1 MDQGNEAR
9 QRFAAWLRE
18 VHTAAGA
25 PSGDDLEKASLQA
38 GDGRRPLSSS
48 GVQRLLRARFVR
60 PPDWRLVTAFLDTCA
75 HCAPSSA
82 PVPRA
87 LLDRD
92 TWRTRYEQLVT
103 LCEAAKGQARNR
115 TGKEDEPAVT
125 HALET
130 YARRVRES
138 YGRLDLEVLTPDNDQ
153 NVQQKVELREVFVVP
168 TVRADPPPVELSREL
183 MVKLLE
189 GEELMSD
196 GDLPPG
202 LDLEMLDAL
211 VEAYRQRPAESVL
224 DVLAREESRRV
235 VLLGDPGAGKS
246 TLAHYLALSLVGS
259 PDPGEHLARL
269 AGSVPLVVELRHYAQ
284 PAWRQKTFEE
294 FLDHLSTTEGMALP
308 RPVLQRLLAEG
319 RALLVFDGLDEIFDP
334 EFRAETARRIA
345 GFAARHERCRVVVT
359 SRVVGYQRRTLDGAD
374 FAHYMI
380 QDLDTPRIHAFA
392 RRWFDTACPGQ
403 PAQAEQLFTRFK
415 DAIAHSASVR
425 ELAGNPLLLTI
436 LAILGR
442 RQTLPRDRH
451 SVYQHAVTVLVARWD
466 RDAKHLTT
474 HLSGPVADAL
484 DVLGQVERLE
494 MLRLLA
500 RRMQEGAGGISGNY
514 IPEHDIEDVF
524 RQYLQL
530 CDIPPDVARRAARA
544 MVQQL
549 RERNFILARYG
560 GGAWGFVHRTFLEYL
575 AAADIVHRYE
585 HEREWTPDALVHDVL
600 LPRAEDTT
608 WHEVIL
614 LLAGQLRERDTG
626 TLVDGLVG
634 PAPCPNRHERLTLAL
649 RALAEVKKIGVLAAQ
664 SVAVVEAIARHLGAG
679 IGQYGGLTALDPLPR
694 PADAAPA
701 MASFS
706 EHWVGRGSYLTW
718 FHAWGQFLTGHTA
731 TQLACALHRD
741 AAAIIAYARF
751 AWEPSSRIAALSVL
765 HERWQAPCVMEAI
778 KTCAVHD
785 ERAAVRRAAVAALAV
800 RPDDP
805 ERVTELRSFV
815 EVRAAFDPAP
825 GVRNEALNHL
835 LHTYP
840 DDRSRRFF
848 EERAVHDAFDAVR
861 DQAEQLARRL
871 ANRADPDH
879 SGRAPRRRPLS
890 SEMDSPYFVAS
901 STGKGAELIVEA
913 ALTHWRSDSYG
924 PLSEITGS
932 HSLLPE
938 EMALASWLKSHPEDL
953 LMLMRDIRQ
962 FSNGKALLL
971 PPPEKQSLEERYLT
985 PAHVQ
990 QVALWAISLVRE
1002 NETRDFLVE
1011 CAHGL
1016 ADVDARETAV
1026 LLLAE
1031 NWSDDPS
1038 VMGLLLDIVVRD
1050 RAPDLRL
1057 RLIRELSLICGQ
1069 DAAVRDTLYRMAVG
1083 DPDPAVRLFA
1093 LRWMGQWWPDHP
1105 ARASLFVTDAEGG
1118 AGITPRGRLARL
1130 QALVSGPDDGVW
1142 ERQSS
1147 EETDPT
1153 IRAQMHRVR
1162 LLRDT
1167 PERAAHTVF
1176 HHRLSIG
1183 LRRLLRARRRA
1194 HSTPVQ

>member
-25 PSGDDLEKASLQA
+25 PSADDLEKASLQA

-48 GVQRLLRARFVR
+48 GVQRLLRANFVR

-75 HCAPSSA
+75 HCAPPSA

-92 TWRTRYEQLVT
+92 MWRTRYEQLVT
-103 LCEAAKGQARNR
+103 LCEAAKDQARNQ

-125 HALET
+125 HALQT

-211 VEAYRQRPAESVL
+211 VEAYRQRPAEPVL

-308 RPVLQRLLAEG
+308 RPVLQRLLDEG

-530 CDIPPDVARRAARA
+530 CDIPPDVARRTARA

-585 HEREWTPDALVHDVL
+585 HEREWSPDALVHDVL

-634 PAPCPNRHERLTLAL
+634 PAPTPYRHDRLTLAL
-649 RALAEVKKIGVLAAQ
+649 RALSEVKKIGVLAAQ
-664 SVAVVEAIARHLGAG
+664 SVAVVEAIALLLSEG
-679 IGQYGGLTALDPLPR
+679 IGQYQGYFDRR
-694 PADAAPA
+694 PSPMVVGAAAA

-706 EHWVGRGSYLTW
+706 EHWAGRGRYLSW
-718 FHAWGQFLTGHTA
+718 FHVWGQFLDGRTA
-731 TQLACALHRD
+731 TELACALQRD
-741 AAAIIAYARF
+741 APAVIAYARF
-751 AWEPSSRIAALSVL
+751 AWSADSRIAALAVL
-765 HERWQAPCVMEAI
+765 RERWQDDPSVTEAI
-778 KTCAVHD
+778 KTSAAHD
-785 ERAAVRRAAVAALAV
+785 EHVAVREAALNALTL
-800 RPDDP
+800 RPTAD
-805 ERVTELRSFV
+805 LRSFA
-815 EVRAAFDPAP
+815 EDRAVRDPAP
-825 GVRNEALNHL
+825 GVRNAALTLL
-835 LHTYP
+835 LHAYR
-840 DDRSRRFF
+840 DERSRRFF
-848 EERAVHDAFDAVR
+848 EERAVRDRFEAVR
-861 DQAEQLARRL
+861 ARAEQLVDQMA
-871 ANRADPDH
+871 AGFDPINEVGPLPDGLLGP
-879 SGRAPRRRPLS
+879 SSTYIDEEELVGVDEDTGR
-890 SEMDSPYFVAS
+890 FVA
-901 STGKGAELIVEA
+901 EA
-913 ALTHWRSDSYG
+913 LAAWRSERFAPFLLLLNRYLV
-924 PLSEITGS
+924 PVEQATIT
-932 HSLLPE
+932 
-938 EMALASWLKSHPEDL
+938 AWLQIHPEDVR
-953 LMLMRDIRQ
+953 MLMRDVRR
-962 FSNGKALLL
+962 FSDRTLT
-971 PPPEKQSLEERYLT
+971 LEASDPRYSRRYLT
-985 PAHVQ
+985 PVGAQ
-990 QVALWAISLVRE
+990 QAALRAIARVPTD
-1002 NETRDFLVE
+1002 ETREFLIG
-1011 CAHGL
+1011 CAQDL
-1016 ADVDARETAV
+1016 PDDAPRETAA
-1026 LLLAE
+1026 LLLVTL
-1031 NWSDDPS
+1031 WSNDPS
-1038 VMGLLLDIVVRD
+1038 VTTLLLDIAQHD
-1050 RAPDLRL
+1050 SAPSLRL
-1057 RLIRELSLICGQ
+1057 RVIRELSLVCAR
-1069 DAAVRDTLYRMAVG
+1069 DPAVRETIYRMAAG
-1083 DPDPAVRLFA
+1083 DPDTGVRLFA

-1105 ARASLFVTDAEGG
+1105 ERASLFDTEPQAD
-1118 AGITPRGRLARL
+1118 TPPTSRERLVRL
-1130 QALVSGPDDGVW
+1130 QALASGSDRTEW
-1142 ERQSS
+1142 ERQSA
-1147 EETDPT
+1147 EETDAEV
-1153 IRAQMHRVR
+1153 RAQMRRVR
-1162 LLRDT
+1162 LLRGS
-1167 PERAAHTVF
+1167 PERAAHAVF
-1176 HHRLSIG
+1176 HDRLSFG
-1183 LRRLLRARRRA
+1183 LRRLLKARRRA
-1194 HSTPVQ
+1194 GCGPAE

>member
-9 QRFAAWLRE
+9 EQFAGWLRE
-18 VHTAAGA
+18 VRTAAGT
-25 PSGDDLEKASLQA
+25 PSADDLEKVSLQSAAA
-38 GDGRRPLSSS
+38 GGGGRSLSSS
-48 GVQRLLRARFVR
+48 GVQRLLKPKFVR
-60 PPDWRLVTAFLDTCA
+60 PPDWEIVTAFLDTCA
-75 HCAPSSA
+75 RCAPPSE
-82 PVPRA
+82 PIPRA
-87 LLDRD
+87 LLDKDLWRD
-92 TWRTRYEQLVT
+92 RHKRLVA
-103 LCEAAKGQARNR
+103 LCEAAKDQERNLAA
-115 TGKEDEPAVT
+115 KEDEPAVAQ
-125 HALET
+125 ALQT

-168 TVRADPPPVELSREL
+168 TVRADPPPLELSREL

-189 GEELMSD
+189 GEELKSE

-202 LDLEMLDAL
+202 LDLERLDAL
-211 VEAYRQRPAESVL
+211 VEAYRQRPAEPVL
-224 DVLAREESRRV
+224 DVLAREENRRV

-294 FLDHLSTTEGMALP
+294 FLDHLCVTEGMALP
-308 RPVLQRLLAEG
+308 KPVLERLLAEG

-392 RRWFDTACPGQ
+392 RRWFETACPTQ
-403 PAQAEQLFTRFK
+403 PAQAQQLFTRFT

-585 HEREWTPDALVHDVL
+585 HEREWSPDALVHDVL

-634 PAPCPNRHERLTLAL
+634 PAPTPYRHDRLTLAL
-649 RALAEVKKIGVLAAQ
+649 RALSEVKKIGVLAAQ
-664 SVAVVEAIARHLGAG
+664 SVAVVEAMTQLLSEG
-679 IGQYGGLTALDPLPR
+679 IGQYGGSSALTSLPTS
-694 PADAAPA
+694 AEAAPA

-706 EHWVGRGSYLTW
+706 EHWAGRGRYLAW
-718 FHAWGQFLTGHTA
+718 FHAWGQFLFGHTA
-731 TQLACALHRD
+731 TQLACALHHD
-741 AAAIIAYARF
+741 AAAVIAYARF
-751 AWEPSSRIAALSVL
+751 AWSHDSRIAALSVL
-765 HERWQAPCVMEAI
+765 HERGQDPCVTEAI

-785 ERAAVRRAAVAALAV
+785 ERAAVRRVALAALAAS
-800 RPDDP
+800 DDQ
-805 ERVTELRSFV
+805 ERAAELRSFL
-815 EVRAAFDPAP
+815 ERRAMRDPAP

-835 LHTYP
+835 LRKHP
-840 DDRSRRFF
+840 DERSRRFF
-848 EERAVHDAFDAVR
+848 EKRGVHDLFDAVR
-861 DQAEQLARRL
+861 AEAKHHAVLLASG
-871 ANRADPDH
+871 ADPNATE
-879 SGRAPRRRPLS
+879 RTLRRRPLS
-890 SEMDSPYFVAS
+890 PSDALRQGLVEDDAGS
-901 STGKGAELIVEA
+901 IVEA
-913 ALTHWRSDSYG
+913 ALTDWRSGRHG
-924 PLSEITGS
+924 PLSEITS
-932 HSLLPE
+932 VYIPLAE
-938 EMALASWLKSHPEDL
+938 EAALASWLESHPDDL
-953 LMLMRDIRQ
+953 RMLMRDVRHFSDGTSVLPHIRNRPYEERLLTPVMVQ
-962 FSNGKALLL
+962 QIALAAIGLVHSVETLDFLISCAQGLPDADVRKTAALLL
-971 PPPEKQSLEERYLT
+971 IAK
-985 PAHVQ
+985 
-990 QVALWAISLVRE
+990 
-1002 NETRDFLVE
+1002 
-1011 CAHGL
+1011 
-1016 ADVDARETAV
+1016 
-1026 LLLAE
+1026 
-1031 NWSDDPS
+1031 WSDDPS
-1038 VMGLLLDIVVRD
+1038 VTALLLDIARHD
-1050 RAPDLRL
+1050 SSPDLRL
-1057 RLIRELSLICGQ
+1057 VLIRQISLVCAR
-1069 DAAVRDTLYRMAVG
+1069 DPAVRETLYRMAVG
-1083 DPDPAVRLFA
+1083 DPDDDVRLFA
-1093 LRWMGQWWPDHP
+1093 LRWIGQWWPDHP
-1105 ARASLFVTDAEGG
+1105 ARAALFATDVGG
-1118 AGITPRGRLARL
+1118 RELPPQERLVRL
-1130 QALVSGPDDGVW
+1130 QALASGPDEGVW
-1142 ERQSS
+1142 KGQSTQ
-1147 EETDPT
+1147 ECDAEVLAKM
-1153 IRAQMHRVR
+1153 RRVR
-1162 LLRDT
+1162 LLKDA

-1176 HHRLSIG
+1176 HDRLSIG
-1183 LRRLLRARRRA
+1183 LRRLLKARRRA
-1194 HSTPVQ
+1194 GRGPAE

>member
-9 QRFAAWLRE
+9 EQFAGWLRE
-18 VHTAAGA
+18 VRTAAGT
-25 PSGDDLEKASLQA
+25 PSADDLEKVSLQSAAA
-38 GDGRRPLSSS
+38 GGGGRSLSSS
-48 GVQRLLRARFVR
+48 GVQRLLKPKFVR
-60 PPDWRLVTAFLDTCA
+60 PPDWEIVTAFLDTCA
-75 HCAPSSA
+75 RCAPPSE
-82 PVPRA
+82 PIPRA
-87 LLDRD
+87 LLDKDLWRD
-92 TWRTRYEQLVT
+92 RHKRLVA
-103 LCEAAKGQARNR
+103 LCEAAKDQERNLAA
-115 TGKEDEPAVT
+115 KEDEPAVAQ
-125 HALET
+125 ALQT

-168 TVRADPPPVELSREL
+168 TVRADPPPLELSREL

-189 GEELMSD
+189 GEELKSE

-202 LDLEMLDAL
+202 LDLERLDAL
-211 VEAYRQRPAESVL
+211 VEAYRQRPAEPVL
-224 DVLAREESRRV
+224 DVLAREENRRV

-294 FLDHLSTTEGMALP
+294 FLDHLCITEGMALP
-308 RPVLQRLLAEG
+308 KPVLERLLAEG

-392 RRWFDTACPGQ
+392 RRWFDTACPTQ
-403 PAQAEQLFTRFK
+403 PAQAQQLFTRFT

-585 HEREWTPDALVHDVL
+585 HEREWSPDALVHDVL

-634 PAPCPNRHERLTLAL
+634 PTPCPDRHGRLTLAL
-649 RALAEVKKIGVLAAQ
+649 RALSEVKKIGVLAAQ
-664 SVAVVEAIARHLGAG
+664 SVAVVEAIARLLSEG
-679 IGQYGGLTALDPLPR
+679 IGQHRSYLDHPP
-694 PADAAPA
+694 AAPTNTAQA
-701 MASFS
+701 MSSFN
-706 EHWVGRGSYLTW
+706 EHWAGRSRYLTW
-718 FHAWGQFLTGHTA
+718 FHTWGQFLNGVTA
-731 TQLACALHRD
+731 TLLAGALHHD
-741 AAAIIAYARF
+741 SAAVIAYARF
-751 AWEPSSRIAALSVL
+751 AWAADSRIAALTVL
-765 HERWQAPCVMEAI
+765 HNRWQDDSSVTVAI
-778 KTCAVHD
+778 TTCAAHD
-785 ERAAVRRAAVAALAV
+785 EHVAVREAALTALLV
-800 RPDDP
+800 RSAAHEPT
-805 ERVTELRSFV
+805 VELRSFL
-815 EVRAAFDPAP
+815 ESRAVRDPAP
-825 GVRNEALNHL
+825 GVRNEAMKGL
-835 LHTYP
+835 LRTFP
-840 DDRSRRFF
+840 DDQTRRFL
-848 EERAVHDAFDAVR
+848 EKRAVHDRFDAVR
-861 DQAEQLARRL
+861 AQAEQFVDQLAADFVL
-871 ANRADPDH
+871 DDEDWSSSDSSAARAMRSYGEGDLLVADEGVVAKAMAAWR
-879 SGRAPRRRPLS
+879 SEQFRPLLLF
-890 SEMDSPYFVAS
+890 MNRF
-901 STGKGAELIVEA
+901 LI
-913 ALTHWRSDSYG
+913 
-924 PLSEITGS
+924 
-932 HSLLPE
+932 E
-938 EMALASWLKSHPEDL
+938 EEETMLGSWLHAHPEDVR
-953 LMLMRDIRQ
+953 MLMRDVRRFANREPLELPEPRQ
-962 FSNGKALLL
+962 HY
-971 PPPEKQSLEERYLT
+971 PERYLN
-985 PAHVQ
+985 PVGAQESVLRAIAH
-990 QVALWAISLVRE
+990 APEA
-1002 NETRDFLVE
+1002 ETRDFFVD
-1011 CAHGL
+1011 CARTL
-1016 ADVDARETAV
+1016 PDDEPRETAA
-1026 LLLAE
+1026 LLLIE

-1038 VMGLLLDIVVRD
+1038 VITLLLDIAHHD
-1050 RAPDLRL
+1050 PALSLRL
-1057 RLIRELSLICGQ
+1057 AVIRRVSLICAQ
-1069 DAAVRDTLYRMAVG
+1069 DPTVREAIHRMSVS
-1083 DPDPAVRLFA
+1083 DPDDDIRLFA

-1105 ARASLFVTDAEGG
+1105 ARASLFGGDG
-1118 AGITPRGRLARL
+1118 AGFTPQERLVRL
-1130 QALVSGPDDGVW
+1130 QALASGPDEGAW
-1142 ERQSS
+1142 KRQSADES
-1147 EETDPT
+1147 DVEVLAKM
-1153 IRAQMHRVR
+1153 RRVR
-1162 LLRDT
+1162 LLQGA
-1167 PERAAHTVF
+1167 PERAARMVF
-1176 HHRLSIG
+1176 HDRLAVG
-1183 LRRLLRARRRA
+1183 MRRLLKARTRAG
-1194 HSTPVQ
+1194 TGIQG